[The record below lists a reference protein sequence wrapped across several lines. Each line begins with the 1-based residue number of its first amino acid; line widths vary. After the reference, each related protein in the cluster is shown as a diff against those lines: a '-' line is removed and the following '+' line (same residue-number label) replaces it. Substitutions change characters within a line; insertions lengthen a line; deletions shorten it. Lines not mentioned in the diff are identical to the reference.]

1 VSARTAIR
9 ILLAFTACGWAF
21 VAGMYLV
28 NPLKIVSYDPLL
40 RVCGFK
46 PFRMPS
52 TSMEPTIHRNDV
64 FIAYAWPYWHEDPRP
79 GDIVVFRY
87 PSDPAVF
94 FAKRI
99 IAAGGSTVEIVEG
112 VTIVDGQPIREPYV
126 DSSNRQ
132 TPASLRM
139 QPVEVSAN
147 SYFVMG
153 DNRDNSDDSR
163 SWGFVPRSGILGKV
177 Q

>member
-1 VSARTAIR
+1 
-9 ILLAFTACGWAF
+9 
-21 VAGMYLV
+21 MYLV
-28 NPLKIVSYDPLL
+28 NPLKVASYDPLL
-40 RVCGFK
+40 RVYGFK

-52 TSMEPTIHRNDV
+52 SSMEPTIRRNDI
-64 FIAYAWPYWHEDPRP
+64 FIASAWPYRHEDPGP
-79 GDIVVFRY
+79 GDVVVFRY
-87 PSDPAVF
+87 PLDHSVF
-94 FAKRI
+94 FVKRI

-112 VTIVDGQPIREPYV
+112 VTLVDGHPIREPYV

-139 QPVEVSAN
+139 QPVKVPAS

-153 DNRDNSDDSR
+153 DNRDHSDDSR
-163 SWGFVPRSGILGKV
+163 SWGFVLRSGILGKV